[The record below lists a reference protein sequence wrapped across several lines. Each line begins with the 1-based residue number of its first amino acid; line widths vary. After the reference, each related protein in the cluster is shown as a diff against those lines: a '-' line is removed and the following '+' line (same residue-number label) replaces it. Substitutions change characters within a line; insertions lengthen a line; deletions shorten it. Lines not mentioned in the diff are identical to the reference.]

1 MALRN
6 RETEHATRQQNGR
19 IEKRAG
25 EGALSCLSRE
35 RLGKVDPIWIH
46 VDEMWYAGIEFTIDS
61 GLKGMVCKEH
71 AGSGQKTHFGGI
83 AETASG

>member
-1 MALRN
+1 MRA
-6 RETEHATRQQNGR
+6 EIQKTGR

-46 VDEMWYAGIEFTIDS
+46 VDEMWYAGMELTIDS

>member
-1 MALRN
+1 M
-6 RETEHATRQQNGR
+6 HAKIQQTGR
-19 IEKRAG
+19 IEKSAG
-25 EGALSCLSRE
+25 ESTLSCLSRE
-35 RLGKVDPIWIH
+35 RLGKEDPIWIH
-46 VDEMWYAGIEFTIDS
+46 VDEIRNAGIELTIDS